1 MTVTLGGTQS
11 VPITAPPRAC
21 PLGTSAASIPDGGPG
36 TTYTWTVTNGALVSG
51 QGTPSIVFSAAP
63 SGSVTVGVTEVRTG
77 CTSTGSVSIPIIPG
91 CAGPLAYFAVPPCR
105 RIDTRLPANA
115 PALAGGE
122 LRTFVLTNAPCTIPS
137 AARAVSV
144 NLTVTQPVTGG
155 DLRIF
160 ASGLPLPTSTDINF
174 GPNQTRANNAMVGLD
189 ASGRIDVKNDGAGS
203 VHVIIDVNGY
213 FQ

>member
-1 MTVTLGGTQS
+1 MHVHGLG
-11 VPITAPPRAC
+11 
-21 PLGTSAASIPDGGPG
+21 LDPD
-36 TTYTWTVTNGALVSG
+36 LS
-51 QGTPSIVFSAAP
+51 
-63 SGSVTVGVTEVRTG
+63 RTDG
-77 CTSTGSVSIPIIPG
+77 LRIR
-91 CAGPLAYFAVPPCR
+91 GPLAYFAVPPCR